1 MTPDEKEDTLL
12 SSSQMIICTVQLDD
26 NQKDNK
32 MERRKLS
39 SSQAVSSRLLSS
51 YMLTPNEK

>member
-1 MTPDEKEDTLL
+1 MTPDEKED
-12 SSSQMIICTVQLDD
+12 IIIQPDDHTVQLDD

-39 SSQAVSSRLLSS
+39 SSQVASSRLLSS
-51 YMLTPNEK
+51 